1 MTASLNVSDAPAA
14 RQPGRM
20 SRAVI
25 RRLMKQTRVVEAE
38 PLQSKHWPTRL

>member
-1 MTASLNVSDAPAA
+1 MTASLTVSDAPAA

-25 RRLMKQTRVVEAE
+25 RTLMKQTRVMGVE
-38 PLQSKHWPTRL
+38 PL